1 MIIDGKDAV
10 LGRLASTTAKKLL
23 SGEEVTIINAEKIIL
38 TGRPIE
44 IKKQYLQR
52 RQIGSPQHGP
62 FFPREPQKIVRRTIR
77 GMLPYKT
84 PRGRTAFK
92 KLRVYTGTNGMEGEK
107 VGVKTIKSNFMTV
120 GDVAKIIGWREK

>member
-107 VGVKTIKSNFMTV
+107 VGVKAIKSNFMTV

>member
-23 SGEEVTIINAEKIIL
+23 KGEEIVIINAEKVIV
-38 TGRPIE
+38 TGRPND
-44 IKKQYLQR
+44 IKQEYLKK

-84 PRGRTAFK
+84 PKGRVAFK
-92 KLRVYTGTNGMEGEK
+92 KLRVYVGENGMEGEP
-107 VGVKTIKSNFMTV
+107 VAQKTIKSNFMTV
-120 GDVAKIIGWREK
+120 RDVAKILGWREK

>member
-23 SGEEVTIINAEKIIL
+23 KGEEITIINAEKIIL
-38 TGRPIE
+38 TGRPND
-44 IKKQYLQR
+44 IKQEYLKK

-62 FFPREPQKIVRRTIR
+62 FFPRQPEKIVRRTIR

-84 PRGRTAFK
+84 PKGRAAFK
-92 KLRVYTGTNGMEGEK
+92 KLRVYTGANGMEGEK
-107 VGVKTIKSNFMTV
+107 IGVKTIHSSYMTV
-120 GDVAKIIGWREK
+120 KDVAKILGWKE